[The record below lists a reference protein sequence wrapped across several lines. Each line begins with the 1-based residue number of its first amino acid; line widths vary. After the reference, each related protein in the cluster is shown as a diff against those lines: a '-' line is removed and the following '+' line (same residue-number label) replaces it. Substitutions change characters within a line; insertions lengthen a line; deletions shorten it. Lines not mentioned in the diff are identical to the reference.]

1 MLAGLFGLAGS
12 VIGGLASG
20 LASYWGSER
29 AAKDSIN
36 AHKEVINEQKEKE
49 KEEQD
54 KSVRTSARIIIIDT
68 FTAVRE
74 IIRIRNQNEKPNV
87 GRVPENIST
96 CGGFSM
102 HIENL
107 SENLTFDELVLIN
120 KLYGLMDSI
129 KHDISTLDSL
139 KQISYNKCKSS
150 ADILGLELF
159 GEKYFNIAKVTDYR
173 VMNYEVLIDG
183 MEHSYKNLFGKI
195 HQLAK
200 MHN

>member
-1 MLAGLFGLAGS
+1 LLAGLVGLAGS

-20 LASYWGSER
+20 LASYWGSKR

-87 GRVPENIST
+87 GRAPENISI

-102 HIENL
+102 HIANL

-120 KLYGLMDSI
+120 KLYGLMDRI
-129 KHDISTLDSL
+129 KHDISTVDYMKDS
-139 KQISYNKCKSS
+139 YDKCEFS

-159 GEKYFNIAKVTDYR
+159 GGKYFNIAKLTDYR
-173 VMNYEVLIDG
+173 VMIYEVLIDG
-183 MEHSYKNLFGKI
+183 MEHSYKNLFRKI
-195 HQLAK
+195 HQLAE